1 MSPDMCKDCKKE
13 IGMAEWYCSVTID
26 GEIYCRECIE
36 KHPEYCYC
44 KHKDGKTRWY
54 FNHGLYR
61 VSHTFSSLYDG
72 PHEYLTSLKKIEE
85 LYAPIRKVVH
95 YPEDPM
101 MFNWGFGLTGH
112 IDSEHYRISAGEYW
126 WFFVFEPSKEDL
138 ELMKVIGIEEKEK
151 EGP

>member
-1 MSPDMCKDCKKE
+1 
-13 IGMAEWYCSVTID
+13 
-26 GEIYCRECIE
+26 
-36 KHPEYCYC
+36 
-44 KHKDGKTRWY
+44 
-54 FNHGLYR
+54 
-61 VSHTFSSLYDG
+61 
-72 PHEYLTSLKKIEE
+72 
-85 LYAPIRKVVH
+85 
-95 YPEDPM
+95 M